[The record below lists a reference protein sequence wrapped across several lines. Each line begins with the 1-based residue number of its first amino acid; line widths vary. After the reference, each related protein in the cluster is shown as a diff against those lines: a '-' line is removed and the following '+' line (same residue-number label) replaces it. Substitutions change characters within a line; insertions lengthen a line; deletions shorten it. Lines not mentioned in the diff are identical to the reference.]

1 MDCQNK
7 ELISLRSIHDKFIS
21 KMNIKPNS
29 LLIIVT
35 AGARYVPGTT
45 HSIPFDPHS
54 SPVGQVHYYHS
65 HAVHEAVE
73 G

>member
-1 MDCQNK
+1 
-7 ELISLRSIHDKFIS
+7 
-21 KMNIKPNS
+21 MNIKPNS